1 MRSAAYFAE
10 VSALDANEYANSPF
24 SSSVF
29 HMVRAPPS
37 LANANSATHYSGT
50 KRVDERG
57 IFRERDPHVEAHRAF
72 ER

>member
-1 MRSAAYFAE
+1 MRSAAYLAE

-50 KRVDERG
+50 KRVDEG
-57 IFRERDPHVEAHRAF
+57 
-72 ER
+72 